1 MDNPRKLAFS
11 SLVKA
16 DVMSSY
22 SNLEINTVISR
33 SDMTRKDAALYTALY
48 MGVTEKLI
56 TLDYVISKYSSIK
69 PEKLDIE
76 TKNALRLGL
85 YQMMF
90 MDKIPEYSA
99 VSETVN
105 LCHKKSKGFVNAVLR
120 TFIRNG
126 KKVEYP
132 EDEWEM
138 LSVKSSTPPYII
150 DIFRYS
156 YGDEATKALLSAS
169 GCEKGISLR
178 VNTLKSSVEVIKA
191 ELDKRKIPAEVSEMC
206 PDIVIADATV
216 TDIEDLISVG
226 DVFIQDVSSC
236 IASKVVGAKEGET
249 ILDAC
254 ACPGGKTFSMAIDM
268 NSNGSI
274 TSCDLHKNKLSLIK
288 NGCARLGIDIVDTKE
303 QNGKEYRADF
313 DSAFDKVLCD
323 VPCSGLGVIAK
334 KPDIKYKKQD
344 SVDNLPPIQRAILEN
359 CSAYVKP
366 GGELIY
372 STCTINRKENE
383 EIVEAFLSSHKNFEY
398 VDFSYGCVS
407 SNKGMYTFMPHLT
420 EGDGFFVAKMRRIK

>member
-1 MDNPRKLAFS
+1 MDNPRKLAFA

-16 DVMSSY
+16 DALSSY

-33 SDMTRKDAALYTALY
+33 SDMTKKNVALYTALY
-48 MGVTEKLI
+48 MGVTEKLL
-56 TLDYVISKYSSIK
+56 TLDYVISKYSSVML
-69 PEKLDIE
+69 EKLDIE

-105 LCHKKSKGFVNAVLR
+105 LCPKKSKGFVNAVLR
-120 TFIRNG
+120 SFIRSG
-126 KKVEYP
+126 KSVEYP
-132 EDEWEM
+132 EDEWEA
-138 LSVKSSTPPYII
+138 LSVKSSTPSYII

-156 YGDEATKALLSAS
+156 YGDDTAKALLSYNGGA
-169 GCEKGISLR
+169 EGISLR
-178 VNTLKSSVEVIKA
+178 VNALKKSVA
-191 ELDKRKIPAEVSEMC
+191 EIVSALEGKGIPCKVAALC
-206 PDIVIADATV
+206 PDVIIADAPV
-216 TDIEDLISVG
+216 TDIENFISSG
-226 DVFIQDVSSC
+226 DVFVQDVSSC
-236 IASKVVGAKEGET
+236 TASKVVSAKDGMS

-268 NSNGSI
+268 ENKGSI
-274 TSCDLHKNKLSLIK
+274 VSCDLHKSKLSLIK
-288 NGCARLGIDIVDTKE
+288 SGCTRLGIDIVKVEE
-303 QNGKEYRADF
+303 QNGKVYRPEF

-344 SVDNLPPIQRAILEN
+344 ALDNLPPIQADILEN
-359 CSAYVKP
+359 CSKYVKV

-372 STCTINRKENE
+372 STCTLNKKENE
-383 EIVEAFLSSHKNFEY
+383 DVVNTFLLNNPSFERLE
-398 VDFSYGCVS
+398 FSVNGIQS
-407 SNKGMYTFMPHLT
+407 KDGMYTFMPHIT
-420 EGDGFFVAKMRRIK
+420 DSDGFFVSKMRRVK